1 MGYPASADIHAD
13 VPPACRSSE
22 QVTRGKLTPLHRAAG
37 GCSPH
42 FTGYPSNTCQTE
54 RETMKS
60 LVRKTFSPEQI
71 LRMAM
76 GTVTAGSTFVD
87 VTIALLQGG
96 DNMLAGMVF
105 SVFVHYMLYLSVYLV
120 GRWLVK

>member
-1 MGYPASADIHAD
+1 
-13 VPPACRSSE
+13 
-22 QVTRGKLTPLHRAAG
+22 
-37 GCSPH
+37 
-42 FTGYPSNTCQTE
+42 
-54 RETMKS
+54 MKS
-60 LVRKTFSPEQI
+60 LVHKTFSPEQI

-76 GTVTAGSTFVD
+76 GAVAVCSTFVD

-105 SVFVHYMLYLSVYLV
+105 SVLGHYMLYLTVYLV